1 MTVLS
6 DYPYLDPVME
16 LDAHNFLQPD
26 AEVITEA
33 ELRRRY
39 AEAVRKELDNHTP
52 QEIEAHFRRRSN
64 GGQPVFGRRL
74 GLAALHMQKEREA
87 AQ

>member
-6 DYPYLDPVME
+6 EFPYLDPVME
-16 LDAHNFLQPD
+16 LDARSFLEPD
-26 AEVITEA
+26 VVTEA

-39 AEAVRKELDNHTP
+39 AKAVSNELDNHTP
-52 QEIEAHFRRRSN
+52 GEIEAYFRRRSN
-64 GGQPVFGRRL
+64 GGQAVFGRRL

>member
-6 DYPYLDPVME
+6 DFPYLDPVME
-16 LDAHNFLQPD
+16 LDAANFLEPGT
-26 AEVITEA
+26 ISEA

-39 AEAVRKELDNHTP
+39 AKAISKELDNHTP
-52 QEIEAHFRRRSN
+52 AEIETYFRTQSN
-64 GGQPVFGRRL
+64 GGQAVFGRRL
-74 GLAALHMQKEREA
+74 ALAARHMQKEREA